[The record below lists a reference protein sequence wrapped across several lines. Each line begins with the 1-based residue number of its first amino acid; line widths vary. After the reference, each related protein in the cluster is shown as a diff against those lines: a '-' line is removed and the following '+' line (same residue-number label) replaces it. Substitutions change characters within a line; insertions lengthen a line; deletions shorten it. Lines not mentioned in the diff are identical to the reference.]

1 MHNYELQRYVAVG
14 ADETR
19 GVVFMLGTNGIGGV
33 IDVNNGPSYSAKA
46 DKRRIWSAEAVVQR
60 SGSPVAGVQLSIV
73 ALTGHQG
80 QTWLHELECGIQGSG
95 ARVQLKLAPV
105 TVDYGIGVL
114 AAYGALM
121 TGDVLQL
128 GVYYD

>member
-1 MHNYELQRYVAVG
+1 
-14 ADETR
+14 
-19 GVVFMLGTNGIGGV
+19 
-33 IDVNNGPSYSAKA
+33 
-46 DKRRIWSAEAVVQR
+46 VQR

-80 QTWLHELECGIQGSG
+80 TTWLHELECGIQGSG
-95 ARVQLKLAPV
+95 SRVQLRQAPV
-105 TVDYGIGVL
+105 TVDNGVGVL

-128 GVYYD
+128 GAYYD